1 MASALSNAGGGDWTY
16 YKEITIQ
23 ENSGELLT
31 DFQVLVELNSANF
44 DFSKAKSDGSD
55 IRFSADGEE
64 LNYWIGGWG
73 AVGKNA
79 KVWVKVP
86 FIPASGEAKI
96 KMCYGNPS
104 ANPVSDGDK
113 VFEFFDDFED
123 GDFTNNPT
131 WEKIQCPYASI
142 TTIDGDH
149 WIKLFRR
156 GNCDSPAYKA
166 SGIFDLSQSF
176 AITYKLRLSAGD
188 QTGGGFALGTNDGY
202 VLYNIGLNTGHWNAA
217 ETGRNSWS
225 SGFGYDTTKTRTFA
239 TYCVEIF
246 ENYFYFASGNT
257 GLLRETNY
265 DIELVYTANDHNWR
279 LFVDGED
286 KGNIIGSTNYDRDIS
301 EIYISGKSATSSGNG
316 AYFDDII
323 VHKYASPKPT
333 LTFSSE
339 ILTTAPT
346 SASLS
351 VPVFVP
357 YSDNPLLTSHAVP
370 PESIFKLSDDEY
382 HMFFVEQRSSKDYP
396 ADFDADLLISTDG
409 LTWDVSSIHRNV
421 ISSQQSGHT
430 FNYYV
435 GVTKDGGE
443 YKAWHSATSDWNIAG
458 TKLYYSTS
466 RDAIHYSGYGMVLDN
481 DPFPEYDS
489 RNINY
494 PWIVFDG
501 NTYHL
506 YYGAYPGHQSGSPDR
521 SDHWTIAYAASSDG
535 INWEKHGVAIDPG
548 MSPAVVYDGTKFEM
562 LYNVQNEGEII
573 VKYAVSYDGLNWE
586 EIGEVD
592 SIDGLVVG
600 LAKQNGVYQ
609 VWYRNKET
617 VSGLYEY
624 KLHYATAKEQIIL
637 TPTPTPTSATPTPTP
652 TPTSQEHIKFLV
664 TPLEDGKYKITYTE
678 YAPFTVNVVRYSDG
692 KGVANVPIYQLKD
705 KEFWQATEEYLQQ
718 NAASIIGT
726 KLTEKAVNKILEN
739 KGIYVFSCSFGT
751 TIGILSNIA
760 TVADYF
766 SDVYTPYIDLGAT
779 TDSEG
784 KATLYRP
791 DRVYT
796 TTMDMSAVITQLGEP
811 IDQTA
816 PAIQEQIAMQMASI
830 LLPTIQ
836 EELQPIAYKDITL
849 AIPTK
854 ITIDDK
860 GVITTE
866 TTDEIKTYTEYH
878 AINSKTVGNSREL
891 TFWVEPKVILPTT
904 IGTGKEEKMIKAHV
918 LSQDFDY
925 FPHAVSL
932 SHYFQNKGVDCGY
945 FDLLDYRAEINK
957 WNELNNPLDS
967 KWPAQRDDITVV
979 ISSTEDTPKWKRMV
993 DQFPH
998 VTFLQGNDWEIIKYT
1013 EASSDGSG
1021 EHQRIIYSI
1030 LISDEEKREEAI
1042 QAFIENTDQ
1051 LTEIPTGEEKGIP
1064 GFEAIF
1070 AVAGILV
1077 VAYVLKRCGK

>member
-1 MASALSNAGGGDWTY
+1 MKDKIVAFGLVFVFLLSGMAGMASALSNAGGGDWSY
-16 YKEITIQ
+16 YKEITIK
-23 ENSGELLT
+23 ENSGESLT
-31 DFQVLVELNSANF
+31 DFQILVELNSVNF
-44 DFSKAKSDGSD
+44 DFSRAKSDGAD

-64 LNYWIGGWG
+64 LNYWIGEWG
-73 AVGKNA
+73 AVENNA

-86 FIPASGEAKI
+86 SIPASGEVKI
-96 KMCYGNPS
+96 KMSYGNPS
-104 ANPVSDGDK
+104 ANPVSDGGK

-166 SGIFDLSQSF
+166 SGAFDFSQSF

-225 SGFGYDTTKTRTFA
+225 SGFGYDNTKTRTFA

-257 GLLRETNY
+257 GLSRETNY

-316 AYFDDII
+316 VYFDDII

-346 SASLS
+346 PTSLS

-357 YSDNPLLTSHAVP
+357 YAGNPILTSHAVP
-370 PESIFKLSDDEY
+370 PESIYKLSDGEY

-396 ADFDADLLISTDG
+396 ADFDADLLISADG

-435 GVTKDGGE
+435 GVIKEGDE

-458 TKLYYSTS
+458 TKLHHSTS
-466 RDAIHYSGYGMVLDN
+466 RDGIHYSGHGMVLDN

-521 SDHWTIAYAASSDG
+521 SDHWTIAYATSSDG
-535 INWEKHGVAIDPG
+535 INWEKHGVVIDPG

-562 LYNVQNEGEII
+562 LYNVQNEGEIV
-573 VKYAVSYDGLNWE
+573 VKYAASYDGLNWE

-592 SIDGLVVG
+592 STDGWIVG
-600 LAKQNGVYQ
+600 LAKENGVYQ
-609 VWYRNKET
+609 VWYSSKET

-624 KLHYATAKEQIIL
+624 KLHYATAKEQIISTPTL
-637 TPTPTPTSATPTPTP
+637 TPTPIVPTPSLPKESPLISVEKVASNSDVAYLELIYNPRFQNYYGYELRLSNPNLKVNVPEDYSIGYIAPIKVKGSDITGELIVWAGATLIDP
-652 TPTSQEHIKFLV
+652 VVFKGLPVTSFTAKVAEIFEESDAKANIDKAELKDFLQ
-664 TPLEDGKYKITYTE
+664 PEIIPCSYTE
-678 YAPFTVNVVRYSDG
+678 LFISGN
-692 KGVANVPIYQLKD
+692 KD
-705 KEFWQATEEYLQQ
+705 TFIVQ
-718 NAASIIGT
+718 
-726 KLTEKAVNKILEN
+726 V
-739 KGIYVFSCSFGT
+739 
-751 TIGILSNIA
+751 LSNIPK
-760 TVADYF
+760 TEWKISYQTSVNYQ
-766 SDVYTPYIDLGAT
+766 YI
-779 TDSEG
+779 
-784 KATLYRP
+784 P
-791 DRVYT
+791 DPSYDGTRK
-796 TTMDMSAVITQLGEP
+796 EP
-811 IDQTA
+811 PKLSGTF
-816 PAIQEQIAMQMASI
+816 
-830 LLPTIQ
+830 
-836 EELQPIAYKDITL
+836 LQSG
-849 AIPTK
+849 K
-854 ITIDDK
+854 ITINKD
-860 GVITTE
+860 GVNHE
-866 TTDEIKTYTEYH
+866 WDFKNGNEPV
-878 AINSKTVGNSREL
+878 SKE
-891 TFWVEPKVILPTT
+891 KLP
-904 IGTGKEEKMIKAHV
+904 
-918 LSQDFDY
+918 
-925 FPHAVSL
+925 
-932 SHYFQNKGVDCGY
+932 
-945 FDLLDYRAEINK
+945 
-957 WNELNNPLDS
+957 
-967 KWPAQRDDITVV
+967 
-979 ISSTEDTPKWKRMV
+979 
-993 DQFPH
+993 
-998 VTFLQGNDWEIIKYT
+998 QGGIP
-1013 EASSDGSG
+1013 
-1021 EHQRIIYSI
+1021 
-1030 LISDEEKREEAI
+1030 
-1042 QAFIENTDQ
+1042 
-1051 LTEIPTGEEKGIP
+1051 EIPTGEEKGIP
-1064 GFEAIF
+1064 GFEAMF
-1070 AVAGILV
+1070 AVAGVLA
-1077 VAYVLKRCGK
+1077 VAYVLNRCGK